1 MNRRQVSE
9 RSSSNS
15 AFELSDPA
23 PDHVVTK
30 VTVAINTSSGTD
42 LGITPPS
49 GQECIRT
56 GLESTEAGESFPI
69 DGCTWPGSSS
79 S

>member
-23 PDHVVTK
+23 PDHVVTEQD
-30 VTVAINTSSGTD
+30 VATD
-42 LGITPPS
+42 LLGERLGHVDLPVRSASAQVWSQPRL
-49 GQECIRT
+49 GQ
-56 GLESTEAGESFPI
+56 SFPI